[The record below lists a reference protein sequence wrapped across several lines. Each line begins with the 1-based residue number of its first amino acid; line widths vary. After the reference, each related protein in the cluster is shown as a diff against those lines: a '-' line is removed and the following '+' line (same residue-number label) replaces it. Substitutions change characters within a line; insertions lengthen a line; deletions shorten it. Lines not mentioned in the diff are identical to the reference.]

1 MLGLIVTLVSAG
13 CGSVADES
21 PDPPTAELVPLS
33 IGVLVPLTGPSADSG
48 RGALESVRRVVVQ
61 REQELRSAGLL
72 VDVTAADD
80 RGQQSVGQQ
89 QATILA
95 DDPST
100 VGIIGSTESRVDEG
114 VQPILAGS
122 GLLTLSLG
130 GSEPTLTRTV
140 ARQRPAFSN
149 YVTLSAQRLD
159 RARVAAALPPASAT
173 TLVLRGPRREDA
185 AMAEVFVRSRVLAQ
199 SPRPTVRR
207 LPALTA
213 DGFDRS
219 GEVSVRA
226 LAQTARPDAVYVLA
240 DPATEWATIVSLR
253 SVVPRVPIIAD
264 EDVLGPWPE
273 EPARAEEQARD
284 SGSPW
289 GPLWTTT
296 AGGTPD
302 AADVAWPPPLPSS
315 PAPTRTAEPS
325 TEAEDEAIRAGRF
338 SIAAHDAAQA
348 LIDGLLN
355 TWADAAPTQRDAVAT
370 PTGDVGVS
378 PAIVAWRSAVARE
391 VRDDR
396 QRGLLG
402 PYVFDDRGVASRRL
416 VGVYRA
422 VDQTWSEGAP
432 REVIGPCGTGS
443 CAVRVR

>member
-1 MLGLIVTLVSAG
+1 MLGLIVTLVAAG
-13 CGSVADES
+13 CGSGTTELSEAPP
-21 PDPPTAELVPLS
+21 PDPVRFS
-33 IGVLVPLTGPSADSG
+33 VGVLVPLTGPAADSG
-48 RGALESVRRVVVQ
+48 RGALESVRRVVAQ
-61 REQELRSAGLL
+61 REQELQVAGLQ

-89 QATILA
+89 QATTLA

-100 VGIIGSTESRVDEG
+100 MAIIGSTESRVDEG

-122 GLLTLSLG
+122 GLVTMSLG

-140 ARQRPAFSN
+140 ARQRPAFGN

-159 RARVAAALPPASAT
+159 RARVAATLPPREAT
-173 TLVLRGPRREDA
+173 ALVLRGPRREDA

-213 DGFDRS
+213 DGFEPS
-219 GEVSVRA
+219 GEVSVRT
-226 LAQTARPDAVYVLA
+226 LVQTARPDAVYVVA
-240 DPATEWATIVSLR
+240 DQATEWATIVSLR
-253 SVVPRVPIIAD
+253 AILRAVPIIAD

-273 EPARAEEQARD
+273 DPAGAEEEARD

-296 AGGTPD
+296 SGGTPD
-302 AADVAWPPPLPSS
+302 AADVAWPPTLPSS

-325 TEAEDEAIRAGRF
+325 TEAQDEAIRASRF

-348 LIDGLLN
+348 LIDGLLA
-355 TWADAAPTQRDAVAT
+355 TWADAAPTQREAVAT
-370 PTGDVGVS
+370 PTGDTGVS

-391 VRDDR
+391 VKDDR

-422 VDQTWSEGAP
+422 VDQTWSERAP
-432 REVIGPCGTGS
+432 REVVGPCGTGA